1 MTEKSGFLTSLSLLF
16 ERVVRNRGLWALL
29 AVLVIGG
36 VFPGQSGKSKL
47 GAFFTWDYHR
57 DMLQYYS
64 IHGVLA
70 CGMTI
75 VILTGG
81 IDLSVGSVLGMTGML
96 FAHLMINLQASPLVG
111 IPVTL
116 LAGTAA
122 GLLSGSLIVGV
133 IQPFMGTAL
142 AVVCSSVMRRWGLP
156 PLPAICI
163 GVLIGVAGAVFSRA
177 TGERFKLQPFVATLA
192 MMVSA
197 RGLAKFIGGGRKI
210 QAGTQPP
217 PPIFEDIS
225 SQVLNNNLAIVTII
239 FLLSVAIF
247 WTVLNRTRF
256 GRHLFA
262 IGGNEEAARLSGV
275 RVNLVK
281 AMAYGISGLMSA
293 VGGICFAAR
302 TYYGDPEAGTG
313 YELTAIAMVV
323 IGGTSLMGG
332 RGGILVTLLGTLI
345 IGYIEKILSI
355 NGVEI
360 AYRFMVEGAII
371 VAAVIIQQTGRRS
384 RIS

>member
-1 MTEKSGFLTSLSLLF
+1 MTKKPSFLTNMTSALKGIS
-16 ERVVRNRGLWALL
+16 RNRGLWALV
-29 AVLVIGG
+29 AVLIVGA
-36 VFPGQSGKSKL
+36 VFPGRSGTSEL

-57 DMLQYYS
+57 DMLRYYS
-64 IHGVLA
+64 THGILA

-75 VILTGG
+75 VILTAG

-96 FAHLMINLQASPLVG
+96 FAHLMINLQMSPLLG
-111 IPVTL
+111 IPVA
-116 LAGTAA
+116 LAAGAAA
-122 GLLSGSLIVGV
+122 GLLN
-133 IQPFMGTAL
+133 
-142 AVVCSSVMRRWGLP
+142 
-156 PLPAICI
+156 
-163 GVLIGVAGAVFSRA
+163 GAVI
-177 TGERFKLQPFVATLA
+177 TRFKIQPFVATLA

-197 RGLAKFIGGGRKI
+197 RGLAKFIGGGQKI
-210 QAGTQPP
+210 QAGTALPP
-217 PPIFEDIS
+217 RIFEQIN

-247 WTVLNRTRF
+247 WVILNRTRF
-256 GRHLFA
+256 GRHLLA

-281 AMAYGISGLMSA
+281 ASAYGISGLMSA
-293 VGGICFAAR
+293 VAGICFAGR

-332 RGGILVTLLGTLI
+332 RGGILLTLLGTLI

-360 AYRFMVEGAII
+360 AYRFMIEGAII
-371 VAAVIIQQTGRRS
+371 VAAVVIQQTGRRS
-384 RIS
+384 RIL

>member
-1 MTEKSGFLTSLSLLF
+1 
-16 ERVVRNRGLWALL
+16 VRNRGLWALI
-29 AVLVIGG
+29 AVLIIGAA
-36 VFPGQSGKSKL
+36 FPGLSGKNRL

-57 DMLQYYS
+57 DMLRYYS
-64 IHGVLA
+64 IHGILA
-70 CGMTI
+70 CGMTV
-75 VILTGG
+75 VILTAG

-96 FAHLMINLQASPLVG
+96 FAHSMINLHVSPLVG
-111 IPVTL
+111 IPVAL

-122 GLLSGSLIVGV
+122 GLLSGAV
-133 IQPFMGTAL
+133 IT
-142 AVVCSSVMRRWGLP
+142 
-156 PLPAICI
+156 
-163 GVLIGVAGAVFSRA
+163 
-177 TGERFKLQPFVATLA
+177 TFKIQPFVATLA

-210 QAGTQPP
+210 QAGTQPL
-217 PPIFEDIS
+217 PPIFEQIS
-225 SQVLNNNLAIVTII
+225 SQILNNNLAIVTII
-239 FLLSVAIF
+239 FLVSVAAF
-247 WTVLNRTRF
+247 WILLNRTRF

-281 AMAYGISGLMSA
+281 ATAYGISGLMSA
-293 VGGICFAAR
+293 VAGVCFAAR
-302 TYYGDPEAGTG
+302 TYYGDPEAGTT

-332 RGGILVTLLGTLI
+332 KGGILLTLLGTLI

-355 NGVEI
+355 NGVQI
-360 AYRFMVEGAII
+360 AYRLMVEGAII

>member
-1 MTEKSGFLTSLSLLF
+1 MTERSGFLVNISSAAKA
-16 ERVVRNRGLWALL
+16 VARNRGLWALV
-29 AVLVIGG
+29 AVLIVGAA
-36 VFPGQSGKSKL
+36 FPGPSGRSKL

-57 DMLQYYS
+57 DMLRYYS
-64 IHGVLA
+64 IHGILA
-70 CGMTI
+70 CGMTF
-75 VILTGG
+75 VILTAG

-96 FAHLMINLQASPLVG
+96 FAHSMINLHLSPLVG
-111 IPVTL
+111 IPVAL

-122 GLLSGSLIVGV
+122 GLL
-133 IQPFMGTAL
+133 T
-142 AVVCSSVMRRWGLP
+142 
-156 PLPAICI
+156 
-163 GVLIGVAGAVFSRA
+163 GAVI
-177 TGERFKLQPFVATLA
+177 TTFKIQPFVATLA

-210 QAGTQPP
+210 QAGTQPL
-217 PPIFEDIS
+217 PPIFERIS

-239 FLLSVAIF
+239 FLVSLAAF
-247 WTVLNRTRF
+247 WIVLNRTRF

-281 AMAYGISGLMSA
+281 ATAYGVSGLMSA
-293 VGGICFAAR
+293 VAGVCYAAR

-332 RGGILVTLLGTLI
+332 RGGIILTLLGTLI

-371 VAAVIIQQTGRRS
+371 IAAVIIQQTGRRT

>member
-1 MTEKSGFLTSLSLLF
+1 MAGMANVSTGLVFFLKRIS
-16 ERVVRNRGLWALL
+16 RNRGLWAL
-29 AVLVIGG
+29 AGVLVLGAM
-36 VFPGQSGKSKL
+36 FPGMSRDSQL

-57 DMLQYYS
+57 DMLRDYS
-64 IHGVLA
+64 IHGILA

-75 VILTGG
+75 VILTAG
-81 IDLSVGSVLGMTGML
+81 IDLSVGSVLGMTGMF
-96 FAHLMINLQASPLVG
+96 FAHLMINLGVSPVLG
-111 IPVTL
+111 IPAS
-116 LAGTAA
+116 LAAGAAA
-122 GLLSGSLIVGV
+122 GLLNGFV
-133 IQPFMGTAL
+133 ITFF
-142 AVVCSSVMRRWGLP
+142 R
-156 PLPAICI
+156 I
-163 GVLIGVAGAVFSRA
+163 
-177 TGERFKLQPFVATLA
+177 QPFVATLA

-210 QAGTQPP
+210 QAGTQPLP
-217 PPIFEDIS
+217 EIFEQIS
-225 SQVLNNNLAIVTII
+225 SQVLNNNLAIVTIV
-239 FLLSVAIF
+239 FLLCVAVF
-247 WTVLNRTRF
+247 WVVLNRTRF

-281 AMAYGISGLMSA
+281 TAAYGIAGLMSA
-293 VGGICFAAR
+293 VAGVCFAAR
-302 TYYGDPEAGTG
+302 TYYGDPEAGQG

-332 RGGILVTLLGTLI
+332 RGGILLTLLGTLI

-371 VAAVIIQQTGRRS
+371 VAAVIIQQTGRRT
-384 RIS
+384 RL

>member
-1 MTEKSGFLTSLSLLF
+1 MERSEFLVNISSAVKT
-16 ERVVRNRGLWALL
+16 VARNRGLWALV
-29 AVLVIGG
+29 AVLIVGA
-36 VFPGQSGKSKL
+36 VFPGLSGRSKL

-57 DMLQYYS
+57 DMLRYYS
-64 IHGVLA
+64 IHGILA
-70 CGMTI
+70 CGMTV
-75 VILTGG
+75 VILAAG

-96 FAHLMINLQASPLVG
+96 FAHLMINLRLSPLLG

-116 LAGTAA
+116 LGGTAA
-122 GLLSGSLIVGV
+122 GLLSGAV
-133 IQPFMGTAL
+133 IT
-142 AVVCSSVMRRWGLP
+142 
-156 PLPAICI
+156 
-163 GVLIGVAGAVFSRA
+163 
-177 TGERFKLQPFVATLA
+177 RFKIQPFVATLA

-210 QAGTQPP
+210 QAGTQPL
-217 PPIFEDIS
+217 PPIFEQIS
-225 SQVLNNNLAIVTII
+225 SQILNNNVAIVTII
-239 FLLSVAIF
+239 FLLSVAVF
-247 WTVLNRTRF
+247 WIILNRTRF
-256 GRHLFA
+256 GRHLLA
-262 IGGNEEAARLSGV
+262 VGGNEEAARLSGV

-281 AMAYGISGLMSA
+281 ATAFGISGLMSA
-293 VGGICFAAR
+293 VAGVCFAAR

-332 RGGILVTLLGTLI
+332 RGGILLTLLGTLI

-371 VAAVIIQQTGRRS
+371 VAAVIIQQTGRRT

>member
-1 MTEKSGFLTSLSLLF
+1 M
-16 ERVVRNRGLWALL
+16 RNRGVWALI
-29 AVLVIGG
+29 AVLIVGAA
-36 VFPGQSGKSKL
+36 FPGPSGTSRL

-57 DMLQYYS
+57 DMLRDYS
-64 IHGVLA
+64 IHGILA

-75 VILTGG
+75 VILTAG

-96 FAHLMINLQASPLVG
+96 FALLMINLRLTPLIG

-116 LAGTAA
+116 LAGMAA
-122 GLLSGSLIVGV
+122 GLLSGTV
-133 IQPFMGTAL
+133 IT
-142 AVVCSSVMRRWGLP
+142 
-156 PLPAICI
+156 
-163 GVLIGVAGAVFSRA
+163 
-177 TGERFKLQPFVATLA
+177 TFKIQPFVATLA

-197 RGLAKFIGGGRKI
+197 RGLAKFIGGGAKI
-210 QAGTQPP
+210 QAGTEEL
-217 PPIFEDIS
+217 PPIFQQIS
-225 SQVLNNNLAIVTII
+225 SQILNNNVAIVTII
-239 FLLSVAIF
+239 FLLSVGVF
-247 WTVLNRTRF
+247 WIILNRMRF
-256 GRHLFA
+256 GRHLIA
-262 IGGNEEAARLSGV
+262 VGGNEEAARLSGI

-281 AMAYGISGLMSA
+281 AMAFGISGLMSA
-293 VGGICFAAR
+293 VAGVCYAAK
-302 TYYGDPEAGTG
+302 TDYGDPEAGTA

-332 RGGILVTLLGTLI
+332 RGGILLTLLGTLI

-355 NGVEI
+355 NNVQI

>member
-1 MTEKSGFLTSLSLLF
+1 MTNRSKFLKALSSSS
-16 ERVVRNRGLWALL
+16 RKVARNRGLWALI
-29 AVLVIGG
+29 AVLIVGA
-36 VFPGQSGKSKL
+36 VFPGTSSKSKL

-57 DMLQYYS
+57 DMLRENS
-64 IHGVLA
+64 IYGILA

-75 VILTGG
+75 VILTAG

-96 FAHLMINLQASPLVG
+96 FAHLMINMRLSPLIG

-116 LAGTAA
+116 LVGTAA
-122 GLLSGSLIVGV
+122 GLLN
-133 IQPFMGTAL
+133 
-142 AVVCSSVMRRWGLP
+142 
-156 PLPAICI
+156 
-163 GVLIGVAGAVFSRA
+163 GAVI
-177 TGERFKLQPFVATLA
+177 TTFKIQPFVATLA

-197 RGLAKFIGGGRKI
+197 RGLAKFIGGGAKI
-210 QAGTQPP
+210 QAGTQPL
-217 PPIFEDIS
+217 PPIFQQIA
-225 SQVLNNNLAIVTII
+225 SQILNNNLAIVTII
-239 FLLSVAIF
+239 FLLLVVTFWVA
-247 WTVLNRTRF
+247 LNRTRF

-262 IGGNEEAARLSGV
+262 IGGNEEAARLSGI

-281 AMAYGISGLMSA
+281 ATAYAISGLMSA
-293 VGGICFAAR
+293 IAGVCYAGR
-302 TYYGDPEAGTG
+302 TYYGDPEAGAQA

-332 RGGILVTLLGTLI
+332 RGGILLTLLGALI

-355 NGVEI
+355 NGVVI
-360 AYRFMVEGAII
+360 AYRFMIKGAII